1 MLPPRRGP
9 GREPRLPAVLGIL
22 DIKSVGLRETKPSF
36 FMIRQQLFFVGS
48 QNDKSRLMA
57 DNSHQGPAP
66 VTDFDRPADSSY

>member
-1 MLPPRRGP
+1 MG
-9 GREPRLPAVLGIL
+9 V
-22 DIKSVGLRETKPSF
+22 RETKPSF